1 MRNPNRRG
9 PEFSLVVLLILCLSL
24 VAGAATKTWDG
35 SASTLW
41 GNSTNWTPSVVPANG
56 NILVFPATPDRF
68 IANNDLSNVR
78 LDSIR
83 FEGTNFYVLE
93 GNGITLSNGIIQNQ
107 TASGADFENPI
118 TLGASQVFTNGAAFL
133 TFNGDLSLG
142 ARYMSM
148 GSRCHA
154 NGWPPLSMRIPMR
167 PPMGP
172 LGR

>member
-1 MRNPNRRG
+1 
-9 PEFSLVVLLILCLSL
+9 
-24 VAGAATKTWDG
+24 
-35 SASTLW
+35 
-41 GNSTNWTPSVVPANG
+41 
-56 NILVFPATPDRF
+56 RF
-68 IANNDLSNVR
+68 LANNDLSNVR

-142 ARYMSM
+142 AHTLTLAGNGDFAFGFGTGDGVISGTGGFVKN
-148 GSRCHA
+148 GS
-154 NGWPPLSMRIPMR
+154 GDMD
-167 PPMGP
+167 
-172 LGR
+172 